1 MNQWM
6 IAYLADAQLKFI
18 YEGFPDDSWT
28 LVKSYDLRGT
38 QEREDVLNGLIPNIS
53 YPDNKP
59 F

>member
-1 MNQWM
+1 MNKWM

-18 YEGFPDDSWT
+18 YEGYSDDSWT

-38 QEREDVLNGLIPNIS
+38 EERELALSGSIPNNEVV
-53 YPDNKP
+53 YVKP